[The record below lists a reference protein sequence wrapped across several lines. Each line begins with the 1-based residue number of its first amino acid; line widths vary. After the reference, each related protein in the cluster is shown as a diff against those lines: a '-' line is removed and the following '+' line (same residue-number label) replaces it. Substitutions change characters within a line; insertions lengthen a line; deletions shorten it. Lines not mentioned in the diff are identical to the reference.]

1 MWRRKEWGKSAKRTR
16 CRQRKENRFQRGKF
30 DCVSTGNAIK
40 RYMDDEMLRA
50 WRDSRLSEKR
60 PPERNSRACSRERKK
75 ERGLVSAYIIDEKEK
90 YENKECKL
98 IKEND
103 RWRIDA
109 RVYFGDG
116 VPTIATG
123 DGSRPRRAPRPSSM
137 IGRPRLLGNTA
148 KPRTSRGQR
157 KSIVLEKMS
166 PHYPREKRKPR

>member
-1 MWRRKEWGKSAKRTR
+1 
-16 CRQRKENRFQRGKF
+16 
-30 DCVSTGNAIK
+30 
-40 RYMDDEMLRA
+40 MLRA

-109 RVYFGDG
+109 KIYFGDG

-123 DGSRPRRAPRPSSM
+123 YGARPRRTPRPSSM
-137 IGRPRLLGNTA
+137 IGRPRLSGNTA

-157 KSIVLEKMS
+157 KSIVLEKNVPTLS
-166 PHYPREKRKPR
+166 PRKKKTPIKRGFFCNWCRLGESNL